1 MDASALLDDGPAH
14 SRGAMYLAGYA
25 IECKI
30 KAKAMELHGCATLS
44 ELRAQL
50 RLSSENVYSHA
61 LESLVTDLLPK
72 GTKNRLFGGWARVP
86 FITQVN
92 TWSPNWRYDPSI
104 PGVPKARQFLEA
116 IDVVWN
122 WLENNA

>member
-1 MDASALLDDGPAH
+1 MDARALLDDGPAH

-92 TWSPNWRYDPSI
+92 TWSPTGDMIQAFRVCRR
-104 PGVPKARQFLEA
+104 PGNFLKRSMLCG
-116 IDVVWN
+116 IG
-122 WLENNA
+122 